1 MLTGEDLCQ
10 PAPSPKGR
18 IAPSNFPAVQ
28 ENKNLKVLSIVTS
41 RYMYRA
47 LTLGNFFRRKGRDK
61 LSLASGINA
70 ATHRGLE
77 RREAGGAEAGIV
89 AGPNV
94 GAGVESQWW
103 RRRRRRRRSRRRVY
117 SKQTQ

>member
-1 MLTGEDLCQ
+1 
-10 PAPSPKGR
+10 
-18 IAPSNFPAVQ
+18 
-28 ENKNLKVLSIVTS
+28 
-41 RYMYRA
+41 MYRA

-89 AGPNV
+89 AGPDV
-94 GAGVESQWW
+94 GAGVESQWCW
-103 RRRRRRRRSRRRVY
+103 WGGKGEGKGFIQSKRSE
-117 SKQTQ
+117 

>member
-89 AGPNV
+89 AGPDV
-94 GAGVESQWW
+94 GAGVESQWCWW
-103 RRRRRRRRSRRRVY
+103 RGGKGEGKGFIQSKRSE
-117 SKQTQ
+117 